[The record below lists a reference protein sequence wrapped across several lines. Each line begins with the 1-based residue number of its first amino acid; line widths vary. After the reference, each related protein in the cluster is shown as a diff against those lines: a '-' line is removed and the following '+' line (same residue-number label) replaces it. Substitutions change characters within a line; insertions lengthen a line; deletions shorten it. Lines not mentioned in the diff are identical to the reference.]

1 MALRDVMRALNEK
14 DLVAPATE
22 SRLAGEGQMDP
33 DRAVKNQVREEA
45 SNAPLMRLS
54 QINEA

>member
-1 MALRDVMRALNEK
+1 MRALNEK
-14 DLVAPATE
+14 DLAAPATE

-33 DRAVKNQVREEA
+33 DRAVKNQVQEEA
-45 SNAPLMRLS
+45 SSAPLMRMS